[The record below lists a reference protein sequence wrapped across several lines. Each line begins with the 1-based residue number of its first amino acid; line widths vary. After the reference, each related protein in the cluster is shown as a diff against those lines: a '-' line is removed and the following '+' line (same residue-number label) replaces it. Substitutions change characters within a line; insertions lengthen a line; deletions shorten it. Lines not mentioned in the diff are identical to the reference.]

1 MNSQSAKWTKV
12 LRRLAFWSGVQCD
25 AELPS
30 KSKRSKVVSYC
41 VKRMGHFGHHS
52 TSNGVRF

>member
-1 MNSQSAKWTKV
+1 MSSL
-12 LRRLAFWSGVQCD
+12 LRRLKFWSGVQCD

-30 KSKRSKVVSYC
+30 KRSKCVAYC
-41 VKRMGHFGHHS
+41 VKRMGHFGPHS